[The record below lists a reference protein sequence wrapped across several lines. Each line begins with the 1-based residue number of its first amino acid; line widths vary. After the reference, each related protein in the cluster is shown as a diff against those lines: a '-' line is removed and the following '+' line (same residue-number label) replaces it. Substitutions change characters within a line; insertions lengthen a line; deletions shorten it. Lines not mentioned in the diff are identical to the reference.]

1 VPTAPPQVRTA
12 LRAFTHPLPEAL
24 SARSLLRLG
33 ALQEY
38 GDDAAG
44 LIGSHDLAH
53 DRDPGGTGV
62 EARPDAIGCHTA
74 ERDDGNPEVR
84 CAPYRRDAQRRAAET
99 AAPFLPLAS

>member
-24 SARSLLRLG
+24 GARSLLRLG

-44 LIGSHDLAH
+44 LIGSHDLVH
-53 DRDPGGTGV
+53 DRDPGGIGV
-62 EARPDAIGCHTA
+62 EA

-84 CAPYRRDAQRRAAET
+84 CAPYRRDAQRRAET
-99 AAPFLPLAS
+99 AASFLPLAS